1 MSKHGSAAVAWADD
15 PFADPVAGAV
25 ADETVADETVVEPT
39 AADDPT
45 PRRYTVSKLADRVG
59 TSADALRYYERI
71 GLLPEPERTPSGYR
85 LYDEEA
91 VERVLFIKR
100 AQRFGL
106 RLEAIGELLQIRER
120 GLCPCGH
127 TRLLLERRLSEID
140 EEMNTLA
147 RLRAD
152 VDQMIDALPAPL
164 SVADGWQC
172 SSDLIQIAPRKP
184 PTPPNPR
191 PKETKR

>member
-1 MSKHGSAAVAWADD
+1 MSEERSATTDRPEHASNGNGHGAAPADGVA
-15 PFADPVAGAV
+15 
-25 ADETVADETVVEPT
+25 
-39 AADDPT
+39 
-45 PRRYTVSKLADRVG
+45 PRQYTVSKLAERVG
-59 TSADALRYYERI
+59 TSPDALRYYERI

-85 LYDEEA
+85 LYGDEA
-91 VERVLFIKR
+91 LERVLFIKR

-106 RLEAIGELLQIRER
+106 RLDAIGELLEIRER

-140 EEMNTLA
+140 EEMGTLA

-152 VDQMIDALPAPL
+152 IDQMIDALPAPL

-172 SSDLIQIAPRKP
+172 ESDLMQIGPKRQPIPTNGHRK
-184 PTPPNPR
+184 
-191 PKETKR
+191 KEKNR

>member
-1 MSKHGSAAVAWADD
+1 MSEHRGAAGTW
-15 PFADPVAGAV
+15 PEG
-25 ADETVADETVVEPT
+25 T
-39 AADDPT
+39 A
-45 PRRYTVSKLADRVG
+45 PRQYTVSKLADRVG
-59 TSADALRYYERI
+59 TSADTLRYYERI

-85 LYDEEA
+85 LYGEEA

-106 RLEAIGELLQIRER
+106 RLDAIGELLEIRER

-140 EEMNTLA
+140 EEMGVLA

-152 VDQMIDALPAPL
+152 IDQMIDALPAPL

-172 SSDLIQIAPRKP
+172 TSDLIQIGPRRP
-184 PTPPNPR
+184 PTPRNGHR
-191 PKETKR
+191 PKETNQ